1 MFNRGGLG
9 KIHQQK
15 QMQDAFA
22 KTGQKIEEE
31 SLEQIKEQ
39 LKIFSSNLEKF
50 GNQYK
55 EDIKFNPDFR
65 EKFYSMCKEIGVD
78 PLSTTSLWNKNL
90 NLTEFYYN
98 LAIQIITISLAF
110 RDEKGALIEMNEL
123 RNILISHRK
132 VNDISVTDI
141 EKAIESVS
149 ELKCGFQIVN
159 LKNSR
164 AVMTIPMH
172 LSNETNI
179 LIQIA
184 SECKGCLGYTYL
196 YSKTNMSKTA
206 FEAAVVKY
214 LIKFIFY
221 LEFFD

>member
-1 MFNRGGLG
+1 MLGRGGLG
-9 KIHQQK
+9 KFHQQK

-22 KTGQKIEEE
+22 KTGQKIEQE

-39 LKIFSSNLEKF
+39 LKIFSQNLEQF
-50 GNQYK
+50 GNKYK
-55 EDIKFNPDFR
+55 DDIKFNPDFR
-65 EKFYSMCKEIGVD
+65 EKFYTMCKEIGVD
-78 PLSTTSLWNKNL
+78 PLASTSLWNKNL

-110 RDEKGALIEMNEL
+110 RDQKGALIELNEL

-132 VNDISVTDI
+132 SNDISVTDI
-141 EKAIESVS
+141 EKAIESVT

-164 AVMTIPMH
+164 AVMTIPMQ
-172 LSNETNI
+172 LSNETNV
-179 LIQIA
+179 LMQIA
-184 SECKGCLGYTYL
+184 SECKGCLGFTYL

-206 FEAAVVKY
+206 FEAAIVY
-214 LIKFIFY
+214 INLNIFLILI
-221 LEFFD
+221 

>member
-15 QMQDAFA
+15 QMQEAFA
-22 KTGQKIEEE
+22 KTGQKLEQE
-31 SLEQIKEQ
+31 SLEQIKDQ
-39 LKIFSSNLEKF
+39 LKIFSNNLEQF
-50 GNQYK
+50 GNKYK
-55 EDIKFNPDFR
+55 DEIKFNPDFR
-65 EKFYSMCKEIGVD
+65 EKFYQMCKEIGVD

-98 LAIQIITISLAF
+98 LAIQIITISLAI
-110 RDEKGALIEMNEL
+110 RDEKGALIELNEL

-132 VNDISVTDI
+132 ANDISVTDI

-172 LSNETNI
+172 LSNETNVI
-179 LIQIA
+179 IEIA
-184 SECKGCLGYTYL
+184 SETKGRLGY
-196 YSKTNMSKTA
+196 SDMWAKTGITRNV
-206 FEAAVVKY
+206 FEAAIVK
-214 LIKFIFY
+214 
-221 LEFFD
+221 